1 MGFFRNLFS
10 GEKKKKTRVPRNCGP
25 VRRLAS
31 KRGCSVGDLDLD
43 DDNVIAELLLL
54 GLFLS
59 SDGNYYE
66 DYNWNEQNTVEVF
79 DTNEP
84 STDVLPEPAVTMTA
98 TEPEV
103 TAESAPEVIA
113 EPASEVITEPVP
125 DYVDRHSWTDEPS
138 SSDWSDSSDFG
149 GGFDSGGF
157 DD

>member
-1 MGFFRNLFS
+1 MGFFRNLFG
-10 GEKKKKTRVPRNCGP
+10 GEKKKKTRVPRNCDP

-31 KRGCSVGDLDLD
+31 KRGCSVNDLDLD

-103 TAESAPEVIA
+103 IAESAPEVIA
-113 EPASEVITEPVP
+113 ESAP
-125 DYVDRHSWTDEPS
+125 DYVDRQDWTDDPS
-138 SSDWSDSSDFG
+138 SSDWSGSSDFG
-149 GGFDSGGF
+149 GGFDSSGGFGSGGF

>member
-1 MGFFRNLFS
+1 MGFFRNLFG
-10 GEKKKKTRVPRNCGP
+10 GEKKKIRVPRNCGP

-31 KRGCSVGDLDLD
+31 KRGCSVDDLDLD

-84 STDVLPEPAVTMTA
+84 STDVLPEPAVTMA
-98 TEPEV
+98 A
-103 TAESAPEVIA
+103 AEPEVIA